1 MARAGIDLERVV
13 FDLEDDSVLLVNA
26 DAPPARKVAFE
37 RFWFPNAIVT
47 VALYALQ
54 KLIDALD
61 GLFVAP
67 LPFKVFFPGAI
78 VPELLHATDLRRRVE
93 EVRRILALGFI
104 LSSTSMR
111 SW

>member
-61 GLFVAP
+61 GLFVARLP
-67 LPFKVFFPGAI
+67 LGIFRPGSV
-78 VPELLHATDLRRRVE
+78 VPNLFHAATLRRRFAA
-93 EVRRILALGFI
+93 RRDLALG
-104 LSSTSMR
+104 LVLPSSISMR